1 MKNFG
6 TSHHGWPLGL
16 LDRLDPCLVV
26 FSNYL
31 PILCCQVTILKLG
44 KLTQDPANIPLKSS
58 YGQKTILGNGNMII
72 HLGTVLPTPLKDLK
86 HHFMRTICTETK
98 LLDCWSKSVNKYEC
112 YIPKLQICRISSK
125 IPNCN
130 LSLYD

>member
-6 TSHHGWPLGL
+6 TAHHGWPLGL

-58 YGQKTILGNGNMII
+58 YGQKTIQGNGN
-72 HLGTVLPTPLKDLK
+72 GNDNPSGDCVTN
-86 HHFMRTICTETK
+86 TIEGFEASFHENNLHRDQAFR
-98 LLDCWSKSVNKYEC
+98 LLEQKCKQV
-112 YIPKLQICRISSK
+112 
-125 IPNCN
+125 
-130 LSLYD
+130 